1 MASEGEIKERFSQLD
16 PWLDE
21 RTRRLW
27 AAAESKAHGR
37 GGASLVARASG
48 VSRRA
53 IAVGLSELK
62 EKPDGTHRSHLP
74 VRQKGGGRKKTS
86 FKDAEL
92 LSDLEKLL
100 EPLLANI
107 YPDALDKELER
118 RGHCFCRY
126 ADDCNIYVGSQAAAE
141 RTLSSIQDWIEKH
154 LQLKVNAAKSGTGM
168 GAKVP
173 RLSTGSP
180 RTDRNSAGEYRKI
193 QTGSAGDVE
202 GEPESNQ

>member
-1 MASEGEIKERFSQLD
+1 MFLWPAKVKSRSASASWSHGWMNERAGCGRL
-16 PWLDE
+16 PKA
-21 RTRRLW
+21 RRM
-27 AAAESKAHGR
+27 

-48 VSRRA
+48 VSWRA

-62 EKPDGTHRSHLP
+62 EKPDGTHRSRLP

-154 LQLKVNAAKSGTGM
+154 LAAESECRQK
-168 GAKVP
+168 
-173 RLSTGSP
+173 RNWYGS
-180 RTDRNSAGEYRKI
+180 
-193 QTGSAGDVE
+193 
-202 GEPESNQ
+202 ESS